1 MKAVTNTI
9 EMKHTNTPKQT
20 NKKKLRQ
27 AAITSAHI
35 HTATLCAPFTPRILP
50 TASKPTS
57 GEQRKAYRRAIGGC
71 PTPAS
76 QESTGKHS
84 RRKNRKTAYHNVRR
98 VQKANMR
105 HVRNNVAFQVGREGD
120 NDKNRYSITK
130 VFQIQAKRCLLQREN
145 NRNVNKRTAHNFSD
159 TNATKK
165 SYAMVFAYCCREEG
179 YICNQEEK
187 KRFVL
192 LV

>member
-1 MKAVTNTI
+1 LFRFCTISTTHLTQVKKGGPLSNDTQTHQKENTTQRYKLMKAVTNTI

-120 NDKNRYSITK
+120 NDKNRYSITTSDSTS
-130 VFQIQAKRCLLQREN
+130 LYQRRTFN
-145 NRNVNKRTAHNFSD
+145 LNKLTE
-159 TNATKK
+159 TK
-165 SYAMVFAYCCREEG
+165 
-179 YICNQEEK
+179 
-187 KRFVL
+187 
-192 LV
+192 